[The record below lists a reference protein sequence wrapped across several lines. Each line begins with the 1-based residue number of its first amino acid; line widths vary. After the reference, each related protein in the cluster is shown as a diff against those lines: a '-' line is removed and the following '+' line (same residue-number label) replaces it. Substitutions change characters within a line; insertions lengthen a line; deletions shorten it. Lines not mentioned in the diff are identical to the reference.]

1 MFGSTYNGAF
11 EDVEA
16 ADAKIGKGFTSVSIW
31 TLPGCGLD
39 TQCCGDSMWR
49 QHLKQLAWPMHM

>member
-16 ADAKIGKGFTSVSIW
+16 ADAKIGKGFAYVSILS
-31 TLPGCGLD
+31 LPACGLD
-39 TQCCGDSMWR
+39 TRCCIDNI
-49 QHLKQLAWPMHM
+49 